1 MKIKRFSRFLLDHL
15 IKTRELGVFVPLLL
29 IMIITGFI
37 NPVFWSSAN
46 MYNVSRDI
54 SFLLI
59 LSLGVTIVMLGGGI
73 DISVAMVATL
83 AGCVSGLMMVA
94 FDFPVILA
102 IICGLS
108 SGLLCG
114 FINGFIAAWMG
125 VPSIITTLGMMFI
138 SMGVALVMS
147 SGRPIFPFPEEYLFL
162 GQGRLFEIPVPVL
175 ISLLLWLLMYILI
188 HKSKLGYWMAALGGN
203 EEATRRAGLDV
214 LKLKWL
220 GYLIAS
226 FYASVAG
233 ILLSARLGVAQALL
247 GFGMELKAI
256 VATIIGGTSL
266 FGGVATI
273 PGTLGG
279 GAIMGMLTDVL
290 VILHI
295 STYWQNIFIGV
306 LIIVAVSFDTYR
318 RKIRFIPD
326 SSRRLTQKDVFT
338 EKPDLKLIYEGAG
351 VSIKNILT
359 NEINDKPLLKLQG
372 ITKYFGY
379 VHALDN
385 VDLDIYQGEIM
396 ALVGD
401 NGAGKS
407 TLVKIASGSINY
419 DQGNIFF
426 KGSKIKFDGP
436 RDATAKG
443 VSMLYQDLS
452 LVEPRDVAANL
463 FLGKEPTI
471 WGWYVDR
478 KRMLKGSQMMLEG
491 LRMKIPS
498 PKTTVQYLSGGQRQ
512 GVAIARA
519 ITQGASLL
527 ILDEP
532 TAALGVQETKQVL
545 SLIEELKRVGC
556 TILIISHNL
565 HHVFSISDRIT
576 VLRSGKKVG
585 TWLKKDTNADEIVS
599 AITGANIL
607 NAN

>member
-1 MKIKRFSRFLLDHL
+1 MFLKNLYRILLGHL
-15 IKTRELGVFVPLLL
+15 VQTRELGVFVPLLL
-29 IMIITGFI
+29 VMVITGFI

-59 LSLGVTIVMLGGGI
+59 MSLGVTIVMLGGGI
-73 DISVAMVATL
+73 DISVAMVGTL
-83 AGCVSGLMMVA
+83 AGCVSGYMMVA

-125 VPSIITTLGMMFI
+125 VPSIITTLGMMFV

-147 SGRPIFPFPEEYLFL
+147 SGRPIFPFPDEYVFL

-175 ISLLLWLLMYILI
+175 ISLILWLIMYILI
-188 HKSKLGYWMAALGGN
+188 HKSKLGFWMAALGGN
-203 EEATRRAGLDV
+203 EEAARRAGLDV

-220 GYLIAS
+220 GYIIAS
-226 FYASVAG
+226 FYSSVAG

-273 PGTLGG
+273 PGTLAG
-279 GAIMGMLTDVL
+279 GAIMGMMTDVL

-318 RKIRFIPD
+318 RRIKFIPD
-326 SSRRLTQKDVFT
+326 FTKRLIQKDVFS
-338 EKPDLKLIYEGAG
+338 EKPDLNLIYKGAG
-351 VSIKNILT
+351 ISVNNLFKKEIS
-359 NEINDKPLLKLQG
+359 NEPLLKLKG

-385 VDLDIYQGEIM
+385 VDLDINQGEIM

-407 TLVKIASGSINY
+407 TLVKIASGSLDY
-419 DQGNIFF
+419 DQGNLELR
-426 KGSKIKFDGP
+426 GNKIKFKGP
-436 RDATAKG
+436 RDANSNG
-443 VSMLYQDLS
+443 ISMLYQDLS

-463 FLGKEPTI
+463 FLGKEPTH

-478 KRMLKGSQMMLEG
+478 KRMIEGSQLMLEG

-519 ITQGASLL
+519 VTQGASLL

-545 SLIEELKRVGC
+545 SLIEELKNIGC

-565 HHVFSISDRIT
+565 HHVFSIADRIT
-576 VLRSGKKVG
+576 VLRGGKKVG
-585 TWLKKDTNADEIVS
+585 TWLKKETKADEIVS
-599 AITGANIL
+599 AITGADIL
-607 NAN
+607 S

>member
-1 MKIKRFSRFLLDHL
+1 MFLKNLSRILLGHL
-15 IKTRELGVFVPLLL
+15 VQTRELGVFVPLLL
-29 IMIITGFI
+29 VMVITGFI

-59 LSLGVTIVMLGGGI
+59 MSLGVTIVMLGGGI

-83 AGCVSGLMMVA
+83 AGCVSGYTMVA

-125 VPSIITTLGMMFI
+125 VPSIITTLGMMFV

-147 SGRPIFPFPEEYLFL
+147 SGRPIFPFPDEYLFL
-162 GQGRLFEIPVPVL
+162 GQGRIFEIPVPVF
-175 ISLLLWLLMYILI
+175 ISLILWLIMYILI
-188 HKSKLGYWMAALGGN
+188 HKSQLGYWMAALGGN
-203 EEATRRAGLDV
+203 EEAARRAGLDV

-220 GYLIAS
+220 GYIIAS
-226 FYASVAG
+226 FYSSVAG

-273 PGTLGG
+273 PGTLAG
-279 GAIMGMLTDVL
+279 GAIMGMMTDVL

-318 RKIRFIPD
+318 RQIKFIPD
-326 SSRRLTQKDVFT
+326 FTKRLIQKDIFT
-338 EKPDLKLIYEGAG
+338 EKPDLNLIYKGAG
-351 VSIKNILT
+351 VSINNLFKKEIS
-359 NEINDKPLLKLQG
+359 NEPLLKLKG

-385 VDLDIYQGEIM
+385 VDLDINQGEIM

-407 TLVKIASGSINY
+407 TLVKIASGSLDY
-419 DQGNIFF
+419 DQGNLELR
-426 KGSKIKFDGP
+426 GNKIKFKGP
-436 RDATAKG
+436 RDANSKG
-443 VSMLYQDLS
+443 ISMLYQDLS

-463 FLGKEPTI
+463 FLGKEPTH
-471 WGWYVDR
+471 WGWFVDR
-478 KRMLKGSQMMLEG
+478 KRMIEGSQLMLEG

-498 PKTTVQYLSGGQRQ
+498 PKTTVQHLSGGQRQ

-519 ITQGASLL
+519 VTQGASLL

-545 SLIEELKRVGC
+545 SLIEELKNVGC

-565 HHVFSISDRIT
+565 HHVFSIADRIT

-585 TWLKKDTNADEIVS
+585 TWIKKETKADEIVS
-599 AITGANIL
+599 AITGADIL
-607 NAN
+607 S

>member
-1 MKIKRFSRFLLDHL
+1 MFLKNLYRILLGHL
-15 IKTRELGVFVPLLL
+15 VQTRELGVFVPLLL
-29 IMIITGFI
+29 VMVITGFI

-59 LSLGVTIVMLGGGI
+59 MSLGVTIVMLGGGI
-73 DISVAMVATL
+73 DISVAMVGTL
-83 AGCVSGLMMVA
+83 AGCVSGYMMVA

-125 VPSIITTLGMMFI
+125 VPSIITTLGMMFV

-147 SGRPIFPFPEEYLFL
+147 SGRPIFPFPDEYVFL

-175 ISLLLWLLMYILI
+175 ISLILWLIMYILI
-188 HKSKLGYWMAALGGN
+188 HKSKLGFWMAALGGN
-203 EEATRRAGLDV
+203 EEAARRAGLDV

-220 GYLIAS
+220 GYIIAS
-226 FYASVAG
+226 FYSSVAG

-273 PGTLGG
+273 PGTLAG
-279 GAIMGMLTDVL
+279 GAIMGMMTDVL

-318 RKIRFIPD
+318 RRIKFIPD
-326 SSRRLTQKDVFT
+326 FTKRLIQKDVFS
-338 EKPDLKLIYEGAG
+338 EKPDLNLIYKGAG
-351 VSIKNILT
+351 ISVNNLFKKEIS
-359 NEINDKPLLKLQG
+359 NEPLLKLKG

-385 VDLDIYQGEIM
+385 VDLDINQGEIM

-407 TLVKIASGSINY
+407 TLVKIASGSLDY
-419 DQGNIFF
+419 DQGNIELR
-426 KGSKIKFDGP
+426 GNKIKFKGP
-436 RDATAKG
+436 RDANSNG
-443 VSMLYQDLS
+443 ISMLYQDLS

-463 FLGKEPTI
+463 FLGKEPTH

-478 KRMLKGSQMMLEG
+478 KRMIEGSQLMLEG

-519 ITQGASLL
+519 VTQGASLL

-545 SLIEELKRVGC
+545 SLIEELKNIGC

-565 HHVFSISDRIT
+565 HHVFSIADRIT
-576 VLRSGKKVG
+576 VLRGGKKVG
-585 TWLKKDTNADEIVS
+585 TWLKKETKAEEIVS
-599 AITGANIL
+599 AITGADIL
-607 NAN
+607 S

>member
-1 MKIKRFSRFLLDHL
+1 MFLKNLYRILLGHL
-15 IKTRELGVFVPLLL
+15 VQTRELGVFVPLLL
-29 IMIITGFI
+29 VMVITGFI

-59 LSLGVTIVMLGGGI
+59 MSLGVTIVMLGGGI
-73 DISVAMVATL
+73 DISVAMVGTL
-83 AGCVSGLMMVA
+83 AGCVSGYMMVA

-125 VPSIITTLGMMFI
+125 VPSIITTLGMMFV

-147 SGRPIFPFPEEYLFL
+147 SGRPIFPFPDEYVFL

-175 ISLLLWLLMYILI
+175 ISLILWLIMYILI
-188 HKSKLGYWMAALGGN
+188 HKSKLGFWMAALGGN
-203 EEATRRAGLDV
+203 EEAARRAGLDV

-220 GYLIAS
+220 GYIIAS
-226 FYASVAG
+226 FYSSVAG

-273 PGTLGG
+273 PGTLAG
-279 GAIMGMLTDVL
+279 GAIMGMMTDVL

-318 RKIRFIPD
+318 RRIKFIPD
-326 SSRRLTQKDVFT
+326 FTKRLIQKDVFS
-338 EKPDLKLIYEGAG
+338 EKPDLNLIYKGAG
-351 VSIKNILT
+351 ISVNNLFKKEIS
-359 NEINDKPLLKLQG
+359 NEPLLKLKG

-385 VDLDIYQGEIM
+385 VDLDINQGEIM

-407 TLVKIASGSINY
+407 TLVKIASGSLDY
-419 DQGNIFF
+419 DQGNIELR
-426 KGSKIKFDGP
+426 GNKIKFKGP
-436 RDATAKG
+436 RDANSNG
-443 VSMLYQDLS
+443 ISMLYQDLS

-463 FLGKEPTI
+463 FLGKEPTH

-478 KRMLKGSQMMLEG
+478 KRMIEGSQLMLEG

-519 ITQGASLL
+519 VTQGASLL

-545 SLIEELKRVGC
+545 SLIEELKNIGC

-565 HHVFSISDRIT
+565 HHVFSIADRIT

-585 TWLKKDTNADEIVS
+585 TWLKKGTKAEEIVS
-599 AITGANIL
+599 AITGADIL
-607 NAN
+607 S